1 MQCGNAEGIR
11 LIELTLPSLPTGV
24 CLCVCARLSPP
35 SGIVPPLGKIMRMP
49 AQYLPTLVS
58 LPEALPSSDKAG
70 EMYSRYARTD
80 TPKFGVAKMFA
91 THRYAVQDVCGCV
104 RAAARFTLISGN
116 RSAFHGSNTIG
127 AVWLERDAFRLSIRL
142 GQITS
147 GASHRGELIR
157 CTKR

>member
-1 MQCGNAEGIR
+1 MRQCRRHQVDRID
-11 LIELTLPSLPTGV
+11 LTLPANGCV
-24 CLCVCARLSPP
+24 FVCVCARLSPP
-35 SGIVPPLGKIMRMP
+35 SGIVPPLGKIMRIP

-104 RAAARFTLISGN
+104 RTAARFTLISGN

-127 AVWLERDAFRLSIRL
+127 AVWSGTRCIQAFDSI
-142 GQITS
+142 GPNYQ
-147 GASHRGELIR
+147 
-157 CTKR
+157 